1 MKLIV
6 ITSIFFIGSIIPSSS
21 ASAQKRLYFGA
32 DVEPLA
38 LSFYSSGYGWSAGI
52 QAGYF
57 GDEHSFIE
65 IEGRGGTYAA
75 EESNLKVASSGS
87 FSYGMMFT
95 SLGLK
100 VGFGSSYRSKFRIYY
115 FLGGDL
121 YTWGALH
128 DVNVSLYD
136 SGNPS
141 TFVYSKYPVS
151 SAIIYYIAGI
161 RAVVPVGPV
170 EADVTMRLPNFIG
183 LSTPIKEGSDEG
195 HRQPPEA
202 FFLLS
207 FGIRF

>member
-1 MKLIV
+1 MKLI
-6 ITSIFFIGSIIPSSS
+6 ISIFLIGTILPSSS
-21 ASAQKRLYFGA
+21 VSAQKRLYFGA

-38 LSFYSSGYGWSAGI
+38 LDFSGYGWSVGI
-52 QAGYF
+52 HAGYF

-75 EESNLKVASSGS
+75 EENNVKVMFFEP
-87 FSYGMMFT
+87 FSYRMMFT

-121 YTWGALH
+121 YTWGAVH
-128 DVNVSLYD
+128 DVNVNIYD
-136 SGNPS
+136 NGNPP
-141 TFVYSKYPVS
+141 TLVYSFHAEKYPVS
-151 SAIIYYIAGI
+151 SAIIYYLAGI
-161 RAVVPVGPV
+161 KVVVPVGPV
-170 EADVTMRLPNFIG
+170 EADATMKLPNFLG
-183 LSTPIKEGSDEG
+183 FSTPIKGGSDEA
-195 HRQPPEA
+195 HRPPES